1 MEKAS
6 DILKKRMDK
15 IARPEPT
22 IKIFNG
28 HEYYITDNGEMGSHA
43 HVSVQLSVYF
53 RENQLRQLK
62 GPLLGTFLCIAL
74 HINERGQAWPSIG
87 LIAKETGYNK
97 DTVYKCLR
105 SLEMMGYI
113 SRVQKTDGETGKFK
127 SNVYQLFP
135 KSRRFKAKNRDGF

>member
-1 MEKAS
+1 MQQIKAL
-6 DILKKRMDK
+6 LKQRVDRLT
-15 IARPEPT
+15 RPEPT
-22 IKIFNG
+22 ITIFNG
-28 HEYYITDNGEMGSHA
+28 HQFYITNTGTTGKCSQI
-43 HVSVQLSVYF
+43 SVQLSVHF
-53 RENQLRQLK
+53 RDKQLRQLR
-62 GPLLGTFLCIAL
+62 GPVLAVFLCIAL